1 MMAAY
6 YLEDQIE
13 HDQARVKFYS
23 QRVSRTQLL
32 EPPHGTNITDAT
44 IRERLRLAASNED
57 PDHDVDT
64 CLVCSG
70 VLNPIIRP
78 T

>member
-44 IRERLRLAASNED
+44 IRERLRQAASDED
-57 PDHDVDT
+57 ANHKAAT
-64 CLVCSG
+64 CLDCNG
-70 VLNPIIRP
+70 TLNPIP
-78 T
+78 KP

>member
-44 IRERLRLAASNED
+44 IRERLRQAASDED
-57 PDHDVDT
+57 ANHNAAT
-64 CLVCSG
+64 CLVCNG
-70 VLNPIIRP
+70 TLNPIP
-78 T
+78 KP